1 MAYVCVFTDINNQI
15 SFDVLELVPG
25 PEDPNKYLEFAKF
38 VINPYEK
45 TEILRTL
52 SPLCLSDIYMI
63 FTLMDGELWT
73 PAPVPPLRQYTDS
86 MCENLND
93 IREYIN
99 NLIIDHLNIET
110 IEEEPEIS
118 DPD

>member
-15 SFDVLELVPG
+15 SFEVQQVPCELT
-25 PEDPNKYLEFAKF
+25 DKYLEFAKF

-45 TEILRTL
+45 TEILRAL
-52 SPLCLSDIYMI
+52 SPLCLSDYYMI
-63 FTLMDGELWT
+63 FTLMDGEMWT
-73 PAPVPPLRQYTDS
+73 PLPPPLRSQDS
-86 MCENLND
+86 IND
-93 IREYIN
+93 IQEYIT
-99 NLIIDHLNIET
+99 NLIINIDT

>member
-15 SFDVLELVPG
+15 SFDVQQVPCELT
-25 PEDPNKYLEFAKF
+25 DKYLEFAKF

-45 TEILRTL
+45 TEILRAL
-52 SPLCLSDIYMI
+52 SPLCLSDYYMI
-63 FTLMDGELWT
+63 FTLMDGEMWT
-73 PAPVPPLRQYTDS
+73 PLRRQDAS
-86 MCENLND
+86 MCENIND
-93 IREYIN
+93 IQEYIT
-99 NLIIDHLNIET
+99 NLIINIDT